1 MMDSGPQYIEAL
13 DNNNLTSR
21 FSEVQRVNGGAQQCF
36 EALNSGQINAIL
48 TDSVALAYYTK

>member
-1 MMDSGPQYIEAL
+1 MDSGPQYIEAL
-13 DNNNLTSR
+13 DRNGLTER

-36 EALNSGQINAIL
+36 DALNSGQINAIL